1 MSDVKIYRPA
11 KTATQSGRARS
22 NRWVLEFSTALAQ
35 HRDSL
40 MGWAGQGDTRRQ
52 VRLEFESEE
61 EAVAFARRNGLT
73 YAVEPARERRVRAKS
88 YADNFRYGREGNWT
102 H

>member
-35 HRDSL
+35 RRDSL

-52 VRLEFESEE
+52 VRLEFDSEE

-73 YAVEPARERRVRAKS
+73 YAVEPARQRRIRAKS

>member
-35 HRDSL
+35 RRDSL

-52 VRLEFESEE
+52 VRLEFDSEE

-73 YAVEPARERRVRAKS
+73 YAVEPARERRIRAKS

>member
-1 MSDVKIYRPA
+1 MSDVRIYRPA

-35 HRDSL
+35 RRDSL

-52 VRLEFESEE
+52 VRLEFDSEA

-73 YAVEPARERRVRAKS
+73 YAVEPARERRIRAKS